1 MRCLQIIFF
10 QLTSEMLAQSL
21 RHIVQRKHFSTST
34 QNEVK
39 ARLRSLL
46 RETAQPVAVVTSLLH
61 PTANKSPS
69 NYHGATLS
77 SFSSIAMDPYPL
89 VAFSLRIPSR
99 MAASLRSALPE
110 PPSDMVVNIL
120 SAAQASSA
128 VLFSR
133 SDLHPNPFLEVEYTL
148 NSEGIPVLQGCL
160 GALSCKL
167 ATLPIL
173 LDDPTFSGKF
183 SGMDSQL
190 EDVESGTAITSEL
203 FIARVTNIE
212 SLALDEA
219 DADDPQ
225 TMPLLYHRRTY
236 STCSIESLKV

>member
-1 MRCLQIIFF
+1 
-10 QLTSEMLAQSL
+10 MLA
-21 RHIVQRKHFSTST
+21 RAPRYIVQRAYNTHVSD
-34 QNEVK
+34 NHVK

-61 PTANKSPS
+61 PTDKSPN

-89 VAFSLRIPSR
+89 VAFSLRMPSR

-120 SAAQASSA
+120 SAAQASTA

-133 SDLHPNPFLEVEYTL
+133 PDLHPNPFQEVGYIL
-148 NSEGIPVLQGCL
+148 NSEGIPVLEGSL

-167 ATLPIL
+167 TTPPIL
-173 LDDPTFSGKF
+173 LDDPGFSGRAFEKN
-183 SGMDSQL
+183 L
-190 EDVESGTAITSEL
+190 ELEKAEDEVSSSTASTSEL

-212 SLALDEA
+212 RLALDEV
-219 DADDPQ
+219 DANDPR
-225 TMPLLYHRRTY
+225 TMPLLYHRRNY
-236 STCSIESLKV
+236 STCSPDNLLDHLKP